1 MKKTLFFL
9 LFCGLGF
16 CAGYLAGIPFSKTSA
31 SIVSGMQG
39 NPENVENLGHKA
51 IPLTPQKDTP
61 EAKRPAKVSQPPR
74 SAPPSNP
81 ANEIAKLS
89 LPEVQARLQ
98 AMDGMVVTAATEEME
113 KSLATSR

>member
-61 EAKRPAKVSQPPR
+61 EAKRPAKVSQKPQPTKSRNSRSLRFKPACSRWMEWWCRQTPR
-74 SAPPSNP
+74 RWSNFW
-81 ANEIAKLS
+81 
-89 LPEVQARLQ
+89 
-98 AMDGMVVTAATEEME
+98 
-113 KSLATSR
+113 